1 MKKGERIKALR
12 VGANL
17 TQEELAKLIK
27 TTKQTIYKY
36 ENGLITNIPSDSI
49 EDLAQVLHTTP
60 AYLMG
65 WEVNQSN
72 NSGTISNNVNSPTST
87 VKENDTNNTYTTTNN
102 YYSSP
107 CEQTK
112 LVNHDIKAT
121 IESKELFFKMVMLLK
136 DMTDE
141 QLKDMIK
148 YADFLLKR

>member
-65 WEVNQSN
+65 WDIDVDQSN
-72 NSGTISNNVNSPTST
+72 NRGTISNNIGSDSS
-87 VKENDTNNTYTTTNN
+87 ESNNTYTTNS
-102 YYSSP
+102 YFSSP
-107 CEQTK
+107 CAQQKEAI
-112 LVNHDIKAT
+112 VNHDVSTSIN
-121 IESKELFFKMVMLLK
+121 SKELFFELLIAIK

-141 QLKDMIK
+141 QLEDMIK
-148 YADFLLKR
+148 YAEFTVNR